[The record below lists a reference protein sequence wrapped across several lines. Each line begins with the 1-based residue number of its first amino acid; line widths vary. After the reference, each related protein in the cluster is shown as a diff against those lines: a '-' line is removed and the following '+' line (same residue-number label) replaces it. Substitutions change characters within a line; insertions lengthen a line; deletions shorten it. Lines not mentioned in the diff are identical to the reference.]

1 MTRKRKVLVVALVG
15 VLALGT
21 LGACAEVEETPA
33 EEDVALATTEEP
45 AEQPSETT
53 EEAPADE
60 APAET
65 PGQQN
70 AREAAE
76 NYLSFSAF
84 SRKGLIEQLKFEGYS
99 QADAVY
105 AVKAISP
112 NWKEQAAKAAQQYLD
127 TSSFSRSGLIEQLK
141 FEGYTQAQAEYGVNK
156 AYN

>member
-1 MTRKRKVLVVALVG
+1 LTIAVAVLALVG
-15 VLALGT
+15 CGGDENSQEAG
-21 LGACAEVEETPA
+21 EEAATVTVTTS
-33 EEDVALATTEEP
+33 EEATTEE
-45 AEQPSETT
+45 ATT
-53 EEAPADE
+53 EEAPTEEAPAEE

-112 NWKEQAAKAAQQYLD
+112 NWKEQAAKAAEQYLD

-141 FEGYTQAQAEYGVNK
+141 FEGYSQAQAEYGVNK